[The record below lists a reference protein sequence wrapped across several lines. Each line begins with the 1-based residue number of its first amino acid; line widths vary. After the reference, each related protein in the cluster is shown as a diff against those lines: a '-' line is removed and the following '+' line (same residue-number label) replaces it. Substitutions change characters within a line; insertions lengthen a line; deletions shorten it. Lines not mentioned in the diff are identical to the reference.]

1 VTIMQAVRCD
11 VLYVRTSRSVW
22 MMAVFNSSISR
33 LLVSE
38 LMGRASEHLA
48 LADWWHCMRRGNCE
62 DVSDCRTWRHCL
74 V

>member
-1 VTIMQAVRCD
+1 
-11 VLYVRTSRSVW
+11 